1 MPAKRYLVQNFG
13 PPHVEESLMRTR
25 DWFRSHSFHHSEF
38 ADAHELGQL
47 KREREISV
55 TLILP
60 TRNVAGTIGSV
71 LEEVDY
77 LRRPEV
83 GLIDQV
89 VVVDADSA
97 DGTAEIARG
106 YNVEVYSENAL
117 MPEYGKTQG
126 KGDAMWRGLSVAT
139 GDIIAFADTDTG
151 NFRRRLVL
159 SVVGCLIARPDIKFV
174 KAAYRRPFTKE
185 AVSVPDGGGR
195 VTELTAKPALNL
207 LFPELAGFVQP
218 LAGEFGGTRDLLY
231 SVPFF
236 SGYAVE
242 VGMLIDVLDACGL
255 SAMAQ
260 VDAGM
265 RKNRHQDLGS
275 LSRMGY
281 AVLRAV
287 LTRAMQRRLGVSG
300 SDLAAVAGP
309 GVALA
314 GAEPLGAALPVAE
327 LAGVGLAE
335 SSLELGLARASVD
348 GGSLAEAALADAS
361 LTEADLD
368 GSSLAEPAVPSSD
381 LPDTGSY
388 LHAVAAAR
396 GIRLDEY
403 PEVMIER
410 PPMRAALL
418 ERRQLASA
426 TPIGC

>member
-1 MPAKRYLVQNFG
+1 
-13 PPHVEESLMRTR
+13 MRTR

-38 ADAHELGQL
+38 GNTRELAQL
-47 KREREISV
+47 KRERDVKVS
-55 TLILP
+55 LILP

-71 LEEVDY
+71 LETVEY
-77 LRRPEV
+77 LRSPDI
-83 GLIDQV
+83 GIIDQV

-117 MPEYGKTQG
+117 MPEYGKTLG

-151 NFRRRLVL
+151 NFRQQLVL
-159 SVVGCLIARPDIKFV
+159 GVVGCMISRPDIKFV

-218 LAGEFGGTRDLLY
+218 LAGEFGGTRDLMY

-242 VGMLIDVLDACGL
+242 VGMLIDVLHACGL

-281 AVLRAV
+281 AVMRAV
-287 LTRAMQRRLGVSG
+287 LTRAMQSRLGVSA
-300 SDLAAVAGP
+300 DLADLTVRGADLASVQ
-309 GVALA
+309 A
-314 GAEPLGAALPVAE
+314 GAASLTE
-327 LAGVGLAE
+327 AGLTEADLTE
-335 SSLELGLARASVD
+335 ASLELGAAIEQVSAA
-348 GGSLAEAALADAS
+348 GGNLAEAPLAEAS
-361 LTEADLD
+361 LTEADLS
-368 GSSLAEPAVPSSD
+368 GATLAEPAMAGTG
-381 LPDTGSY
+381 LADTASY

-403 PEVMIER
+403 PEVMVER

-418 ERRQLASA
+418 ASRQLAGAS
-426 TPIGC
+426 PVGC